1 MARAGVDHR
10 RFPRIKSDVRVR
22 AMIPPYAPAIDS
34 FGRGYDISE
43 GGMAIYVPLE
53 LAPQQEILVVFD
65 VPPSRQRLGVRAVVR
80 YASGYRYGVEFQ
92 SLDEHDRSELRRAL
106 DDLSVIQNFPSA

>member
-1 MARAGVDHR
+1 MAGGDHR

-22 AMIPPYAPAIDS
+22 AMIPAYAPATDS

-43 GGMAIYVPLE
+43 GGMGIYVPLE

-65 VPPSRQRLGVRAVVR
+65 VPPTRQRLGLRAVVR

-92 SLDEHDRSELRRAL
+92 ALDERDRLELRRAL
-106 DDLSVIQNFPSA
+106 DELSVIQNHPSA

>member
-1 MARAGVDHR
+1 MQRTGDHR
-10 RFPRIKSDVRVR
+10 RYPRIKSDVRVR
-22 AMIPPYAPAIDS
+22 ALFPSYAPALDT

-43 GGMAIYVPLE
+43 GGMAIYVPLD
-53 LAPQQEILVVFD
+53 LAPEQELLVVFD
-65 VPPSRQRLGVRAVVR
+65 VPPTRQRLGVRAVVR

-106 DDLSVIQNFPSA
+106 DELTGIQNFPSA